1 MSLRKKSVLGVF
13 WVFIQQFS
21 NQAVTFIISV
31 ILARLLMPSDFGL
44 IGMVAVFMSV
54 SQILL
59 NSGLTQSLI
68 RESEPTQSDYSTVFY
83 FNIGVGIVLYIIL
96 FFAAGLIAD
105 FYTQPIL
112 TNIIRVY
119 SFIIVINAFGA
130 VQFTRLTKQMEF
142 KAQMMVTVPSIIV
155 GGAFGVILAFMDF
168 GVWSLVY
175 MSLVQA
181 VLRTVQI
188 WLRSKW
194 IPSWDFSKE
203 KFKYHFGFSY
213 KLGLSGLINSLYSN
227 LYQILIGRYFS
238 AAQLGFYTRADSMKN
253 LPVAN
258 ISTALNKVTYPLFA
272 EIKEDQ
278 LRLKKAYKMVMVS
291 VLFILTPVMVYLMVI
306 AEPLFRLL
314 LTEKWL
320 PAVTYFQIL
329 CLSGILYP
337 LHSYNLN
344 ILNVKGRS
352 DLFLKIEVLKKFF
365 GIFIIIL
372 TINFGIL
379 ALIWGQVVA
388 SIMALIINS
397 HYSGKFIN
405 YSLKQQLRDIAPTL
419 LLASFVGIAAWA
431 MDSNLFD
438 SWNDIFRILV
448 SGFIGGF
455 LFLGTAHIFRFEA
468 YLTLLSLI
476 KNRK

>member
-105 FYTQPIL
+105 FYSQPIL
-112 TNIIRVY
+112 TDIIRVY

-168 GVWSLVY
+168 GVWALVY
-175 MSLVQA
+175 MYLVQA
-181 VLRTVQI
+181 VMRTVQI

-438 SWNDIFRILV
+438 HWNDIFRILV

-455 LFLGTAHIFRFEA
+455 LFLGSAHIFRFEA
-468 YLTLLSLI
+468 YLTILSLI